1 MTKQISQF
9 EELDVDTIKQSF
21 NNWIDKFLEQF
32 RKTIET
38 EMTDPHPRGSV
49 DRIEDE
55 DSLKFK
61 FVTEFN
67 FSITKNDET
76 KGY

>member
-38 EMTDPHPRGSV
+38 EMTDPQTRGSV
-49 DRIEDE
+49 ERIEDD

-61 FVTEFN
+61 FVTEFS
-67 FSITKNDET
+67 FSIQRVKESDE
-76 KGY
+76 